1 MSLRIARLL
10 SSFLRRV
17 GWGDDLS
24 AGKAVSRVPRE
35 LPNQWPYTTTFFLLF
50 FGADICLTWRLL
62 GQSVR
67 SSRLVRRFP
76 RRLDPGAQF
85 LSPLASSKSS
95 PPLLLN
101 DTMPA
106 SEEDRPE
113 LPANP
118 LSPGP
123 GKSESDEL
131 GSLPLWICSTF
142 KVPDATDSWAKT
154 KQKEILPRHMDIGY
168 IILVLLRKGGK
179 GGLCSST
186 IGEGEFQFLQEKVF
200 GPRAVLLLL
209 LLLLSSL
216 SYDRLMRA
224 KNKHIMTPLYVRPKL
239 TSQTHK
245 SYFFLFFFSFLLSFP
260 QSSPPPVSP
269 PGHTPHALV
278 LEW

>member
-1 MSLRIARLL
+1 MSLRIPRLL

-50 FGADICLTWRLL
+50 FFGADICLTWRLL

-67 SSRLVRRFP
+67 SSRFVRHFP

-101 DTMPA
+101 DAMPA
-106 SEEDRPE
+106 SEEDRPK

-118 LSPGP
+118 LSSGP

-154 KQKEILPRHMDIGY
+154 KQKEILPRHMDLGY
-168 IILVLLRKGGK
+168 IILVLLRKGG
-179 GGLCSST
+179 GGLY
-186 IGEGEFQFLQEKVF
+186 
-200 GPRAVLLLL
+200 AVAQL
-209 LLLLSSL
+209 
-216 SYDRLMRA
+216 
-224 KNKHIMTPLYVRPKL
+224 VRVNFNFCRKRFSDPER
-239 TSQTHK
+239 
-245 SYFFLFFFSFLLSFP
+245 FFFFFF
-260 QSSPPPVSP
+260 
-269 PGHTPHALV
+269 
-278 LEW
+278 